1 MLINDKQITISAA
14 GSRKATFW
22 PQQKLYWSEL
32 VEKLKTP
39 ARGTETLAE
48 YLRYPKTRQDEL
60 KDIGGFVAGT
70 LKDNRRKASN
80 VLTRDIITL
89 DLDNIPTGGTQE
101 VLRRIDGLGCSYA
114 VYSTRKHEEAKPRLR
129 VLVPL
134 NRPATADEYEP
145 IARKLAQI
153 IGIELC
159 DPTTFEASRLMYW
172 PSCCL
177 NSNYV
182 YAYGDKPFLDADGIL
197 SLYKDWRNVLEWP
210 EVTGA
215 QLNSVKQ
222 AAKQGNPIEKTGV
235 IGAFCRTYDIYKAME
250 VFLSGVYIPCEDG
263 SGRFT
268 YSGGSTTGG
277 AVVYEN
283 GNFLYSHHSTDP
295 AGGRL
300 VNSFDLVR
308 LHKFSEMDNEAKI
321 DTPVNK
327 LPSYTAMCELAVS
340 DVEVSALLNKER
352 YEKAVQDFAL
362 SPEAA
367 GKNDFSWIA
376 KLKIIPSTGA
386 IAKTTNNLL
395 IIFENDPL
403 LKDKIAFDEFASR
416 AVVMGAVPWDA
427 NPEQRQ
433 WGDLD
438 DKGIRW
444 YVENTYDIVSPN
456 KVDDALGICA
466 NNHSFSRVK
475 DYLTKLQWDGIKRL
489 DTLLI
494 DYLGAVDTTYTRAVM
509 RKSLAAAVAR
519 AMTPGCKYDYM
530 PILAGPQG
538 IGKST
543 FLRILGQ
550 SWYSDS
556 LQTFEGKEA
565 SEMLQG
571 IWINEIGE
579 LSGFNRSETNA
590 IKQFLSKNEDI
601 YREPFGKRTKAYPR
615 RCVFFGTTNDSEFL
629 KDRTGNRRFWPVD
642 VGLKPAAKN
651 VWNNLPLEADQI
663 WAEAYLYWQL
673 GEKLF
678 LTDEAELQAR
688 LEQEAHSESN
698 AKEGIIREFVN
709 RPIPINW
716 DKRTLNERRLY
727 WAVEYENDNSETME
741 RDRIC
746 SVEIWCE
753 CLGGDLKYMRRADSV
768 EINSILEKL
777 PGWKRLNTLYR
788 FGSAYGH
795 QRGFI
800 KD

>member
-1 MLINDKQITISAA
+1 MLINDRQIIISAA

-48 YLRYPKTRQDEL
+48 YLSYPKSKQDEL
-60 KDIGGFVAGT
+60 KDVGGFVAGT

-80 VLTRDIITL
+80 VLTRDVITL
-89 DLDNIPTGGTQE
+89 DLDNIPLGGTQD
-101 VLRRIDGLGCSYA
+101 VIRRIEGLGCSYA
-114 VYSTRKHEEAKPRLR
+114 VYCTRKHEEAKPRLR

-134 NRPATADEYEP
+134 NRTVVADEYEP
-145 IARKLAQI
+145 AARKLAQI

-172 PSCCL
+172 PSCCVD
-177 NSNYV
+177 SNYV
-182 YAYGDKPFLDADGIL
+182 YAYSDKPFLDADGML

-210 EVTGA
+210 ELSGE
-215 QLNSVKQ
+215 QLTSVRQ
-222 AAKQGNPIEKTGV
+222 AVKQGNPTLKTGV
-235 IGAFCRTYDIYKAME
+235 IGAFCRTYDIYRVME
-250 VFLSGVYIPCEDG
+250 IFLPGVYIPCEDG

-300 VNSFDLVR
+300 CNSFDLVR
-308 LHKFSEMDNEAKI
+308 LHKFSEMDNEAKL

-327 LPSYTAMCELAVS
+327 LPSYIAMCELSVS

-352 YEKAVQDFAL
+352 YEKAVLDFAL
-362 SPEAA
+362 PPEAA
-367 GKNDFSWIA
+367 GKNDFSWVA
-376 KLKIIPSTGA
+376 KLKIIPATGA
-386 IAKTTNNLL
+386 IARTTNNLL

-403 LKDKIAFDEFASR
+403 LKGKIAFDEFAGR

-427 NPEQRQ
+427 KTEQRQ

-456 KVDDALGICA
+456 KVDDAFGLCA
-466 NNHSFSRVK
+466 NNHSFNRVK

-489 DTLLI
+489 ETLLT
-494 DYLGAVDTTYTRAVM
+494 DYLGADDTTYTRAVM

-530 PILAGPQG
+530 PILSGPQG

-543 FLRILGQ
+543 FIRILGL
-550 SWYSDS
+550 SFYSDS
-556 LQTFEGKEA
+556 LQIFEGKEA

-590 IKQFLSKNEDI
+590 VKQFLSRTEDI

-642 VGLKPAAKN
+642 VGINTPVKN
-651 VWNNLPLEADQI
+651 VWNNLPEEVDQI

-673 GEKLF
+673 GEKLY
-678 LTDEAELQAR
+678 LTDEAETQAK

-698 AKEGIIREFVN
+698 AKEGIIREFIE
-709 RPIPINW
+709 RPVPLDW
-716 DKRTLNERRLY
+716 EKRSLSERRLY
-727 WAVEYENDNSETME
+727 WAAEYGRESIETAKRHRVCAAE
-741 RDRIC
+741 L
-746 SVEIWCE
+746 WCE
-753 CLGGDLKYMRRADSV
+753 CIGGEMKFMRRNDSL
-768 EINSILEKL
+768 EINSVLANIH
-777 PGWKRLNTLYR
+777 GWKRHEKALR
-788 FGSAYGH
+788 YGCYGP
-795 QRGFI
+795 QRGFLRQ
-800 KD
+800 

>member
-1 MLINDKQITISAA
+1 MLINDKQIIISAA

-32 VEKLKTP
+32 VERLKTP

-48 YLRYPKTRQDEL
+48 YLSYPKSKQDEL
-60 KDIGGFVAGT
+60 KDVGGFVAGI

-89 DLDNIPTGGTQE
+89 DLDNIQPGGTQD
-101 VLRRIDGLGCSYA
+101 VLRRIEGLGCSYA

-134 NRPATADEYEP
+134 NRTATADEYEP

-172 PSCCL
+172 PSCSID
-177 NSNYV
+177 SNYI
-182 YAYGDKPFLDADGIL
+182 YSYCDKPFLDADGML

-210 EVTGA
+210 EVPGVQQTH
-215 QLNSVKQ
+215 VKQ

-235 IGAFCRTYDIYKAME
+235 IGAFCRTYDIYRAME
-250 VFLSGVYIPCEDG
+250 VFLPGVYIPCEDA
-263 SGRFT
+263 SGRYTF
-268 YSGGSTTGG
+268 SGGSTTGG

-295 AGGRL
+295 AGGKL
-300 VNSFDLVR
+300 CNSFDLVR
-308 LHKFSEMDNEAKI
+308 LHKFSEMDNEAKP

-327 LPSYTAMCELAVS
+327 LPSYTAMCELAVGDAS
-340 DVEVSALLNKER
+340 VSALLNKER
-352 YEKAVQDFAL
+352 YEKAVQDFTLAQEIE
-362 SPEAA
+362 S
-367 GKNDFSWIA
+367 KDDFSWIA
-376 KLKIIPSTGA
+376 KLKKSSTTGA
-386 IAKTTNNLL
+386 PAKTTNNLL

-403 LKDKIAFDEFASR
+403 LKGKIAFDEFASR
-416 AVVMGAVPWDA
+416 AVVMGAVTWDKT
-427 NPEQRQ
+427 EEKRQ

-444 YVENTYDIVSPN
+444 YVENTYDIVSPS
-456 KVDDALGICA
+456 KVDDALGLCA
-466 NNHSFSRVK
+466 NNHSFNRVK

-489 DTLLI
+489 DTLLT
-494 DYLGAVDTTYTRAVM
+494 DYLGAVDSAYTRAVM

-565 SEMLQG
+565 SEMIQG

-590 IKQFLSKNEDI
+590 VKQFLSRTEDI

-642 VGLKPAAKN
+642 VGIKPATKS
-651 VWNNLPLEADQI
+651 VWNTLPYEVNQI

-673 GEKLF
+673 GEKLY
-678 LTDEAELQAR
+678 LTDEAEVQAK

-709 RPIPINW
+709 RPIPKNW

-727 WAVEYENDNSETME
+727 WATEYANDNSEIVD

-746 SVEIWCE
+746 AAEVWCE
-753 CLGGDLKYMRRADSV
+753 CLGGDLKYMKRADAL
-768 EINSILEKL
+768 EINSILASI
-777 PGWKRLNTLYR
+777 PGWKRLNTMYR

-800 KD
+800 KT